1 MYENEIRLYPKQT
14 PKVILAKFYIYV
26 LKSKNINIKNINK
39 KNKYE

>member
-14 PKVILAKFYIYV
+14 NKVILAKFYISI

>member
-14 PKVILAKFYIYV
+14 PKVILAKFYISI
-26 LKSKNINIKNINK
+26 LKSKNINIKNINN